1 MKRHTL
7 KNSKANNSRKYSGG
21 GEENLL
27 SSWTNGYCV
36 VVRLRGKVKTVSGCR
51 KKWLTIS
58 QDTLKQNCMAW
69 SKAHAGRND
78 QFWHGTHQY
87 SKHRVKTAFKDQ
99 WGNHFK
105 AERDL
110 GSSVEYLHS
119 IDFGALN
126 SISECRRASSS
137 SKTLSSPTLCF
148 QSWQNH

>member
-1 MKRHTL
+1 MVIEKV
-7 KNSKANNSRKYSGG
+7 
-21 GEENLL
+21 
-27 SSWTNGYCV
+27 W
-36 VVRLRGKVKTVSGCR
+36 LRGKVKTVSGCR
-51 KKWLTIS
+51 KKCLTIS
-58 QDTLKQNCMAW
+58 QDILKQNCMAW
-69 SKAHAGRND
+69 SKAHAGRNGH
-78 QFWHGTHQY
+78 FWHGTHQY

-148 QSWQNH
+148 NLRYLSCLQSYWAVLWKWCSCGSLVSYSWSSCPYP